1 MKKFRIILAIA
12 SLLCCLI
19 ALAACGGT
27 ALARPGRVHIDSD
40 TLELS
45 WNAVD
50 RANRY
55 VLEINGQELDI
66 VIRENSY
73 SLERLEPGEY
83 TIRVKAADANGE
95 YRDSEWSDSVSFVR
109 EEESGLSYR
118 LTDGNTAYEVVGVG
132 SVSGD
137 VVMEDTYRG
146 KPVTSIADGAFNS
159 AGRLTGI
166 TIGNNVTEIGERA
179 FYNCSGLV
187 YVVMPDSVE
196 RASDSMRFRAAVR

>member
-1 MKKFRIILAIA
+1 MKKFRITLAIA

-27 ALARPGRVHIDSD
+27 ALARPGRVQIDSD

-55 VLEINGQELDI
+55 ILEINGEELDT

-95 YRDSEWSDSVSFVR
+95 TAIRNGLILSV
-109 EEESGLSYR
+109 LC
-118 LTDGNTAYEVVGVG
+118 
-132 SVSGD
+132 
-137 VVMEDTYRG
+137 G
-146 KPVTSIADGAFNS
+146 KRSPV
-159 AGRLTGI
+159 
-166 TIGNNVTEIGERA
+166 
-179 FYNCSGLV
+179 
-187 YVVMPDSVE
+187 
-196 RASDSMRFRAAVR
+196 